1 MEEPDVAPRKSRIP
15 LIIALLGLVA
25 VLVATFFVS
34 TELAQLTTSITTGAF
49 PITIAGVELGSITL
63 SQAFVGLVII
73 PIIGSAAEH
82 LNSIRS
88 AVQGKTEAAVNNT
101 AGYAIQ
107 ITLLAAPILVLVS
120 AILFPDH
127 AFSFDFTPIEL
138 AVFGAAT
145 FIFYAVTED
154 GEGTFVEGAALLAVY
169 AIFAVGT
176 LFLP

>member
-1 MEEPDVAPRKSRIP
+1 
-15 LIIALLGLVA
+15 
-25 VLVATFFVS
+25 
-34 TELAQLTTSITTGAF
+34 
-49 PITIAGVELGSITL
+49 
-63 SQAFVGLVII
+63 
-73 PIIGSAAEH
+73 
-82 LNSIRS
+82 
-88 AVQGKTEAAVNNT
+88 VQGKTEAAVNNT